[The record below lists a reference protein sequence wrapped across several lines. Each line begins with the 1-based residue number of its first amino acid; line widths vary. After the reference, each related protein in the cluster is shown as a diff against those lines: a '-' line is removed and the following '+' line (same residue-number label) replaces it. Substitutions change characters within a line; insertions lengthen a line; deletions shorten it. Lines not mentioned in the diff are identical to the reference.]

1 MNTSIQKV
9 TEMMVNIKKMHYI
22 WLVSCVLDRLEI
34 KSLPAFLTRPR
45 KNNILKVLANFNQLE
60 VIFCNNGW

>member
-1 MNTSIQKV
+1 MPKNAFYLARFMRFK
-9 TEMMVNIKKMHYI
+9 
-22 WLVSCVLDRLEI
+22 I

-60 VIFCNNGW
+60 LIFCNNGW